1 MTCWSLPSAR
11 PIAFNDC
18 PAFQRLHI
26 SARWA
31 EESFHRLA
39 CIMDTT
45 FRGETYIRWCCIDQ
59 LTGTRFRKLAPTD
72 AEFPKIP
79 FSQERSAKNLPLAPL
94 GNLELSCK
102 PLAQRNLQ

>member
-18 PAFQRLHI
+18 PAFHRLHI

-39 CIMDTT
+39 CIMNTT

-59 LTGTRFRKLAPTD
+59 LNRHAISETGFFNLSRKAVHFR
-72 AEFPKIP
+72 
-79 FSQERSAKNLPLAPL
+79 
-94 GNLELSCK
+94 ELSLSK
-102 PLAQRNLQ
+102 KTTLYSIRATIRTFTLVLRLA